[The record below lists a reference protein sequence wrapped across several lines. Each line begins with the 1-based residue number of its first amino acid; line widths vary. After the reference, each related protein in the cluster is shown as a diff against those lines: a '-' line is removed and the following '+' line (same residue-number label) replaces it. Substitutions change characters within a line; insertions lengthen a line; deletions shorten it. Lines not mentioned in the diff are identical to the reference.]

1 MLLAAITTVR
11 RPPRARLLAL
21 ALTLPFVLLGRGQA
35 EEDPEIPEVD
45 RYEKG
50 IVIRFEGMITPLLE
64 QFIYRQLTVAERHG
78 ADLVIVEID
87 SAGGLVDPSFNIARA
102 LRDVD
107 WAHTVAFVPR
117 EALSGAAV
125 VALGCDRIYLHP
137 DAALGDVGVMTVGRD
152 SLFRYAEEK
161 IRTHVA
167 TQLRDLAEAGGR
179 PPALAEAMVN
189 MDLIVYEVT
198 NRETGERTF
207 MSDAEI
213 ESSADP
219 AVWEKGKPVFESRG
233 KHFLEVNGLR
243 AVELQ
248 LADGNA
254 RDLSELTGILELTGQ
269 PRILRPTGIDT
280 AVFILNLPFV
290 TGLLFVVGLVALY
303 VEFSAP
309 GISIG
314 GLIALLCFA
323 LFFWSRFLG
332 GTAEV
337 LEVVLFLAGV
347 LFLAVEIF
355 VLPGFGVAGITGM
368 LLIVAGL
375 VMASQDFVIP
385 QTPRQVESL
394 SVSMLVVVS
403 SAAVFLIAA
412 SVLSRYFGS
421 LPIVNRLVLKPV
433 SDSQAEGG
441 VRLTAEGKPLPSIPS
456 GVSVGDWGVALT
468 PLRPAGKARFGDEML
483 DVLTDGTFVAAGRP
497 IRIVEM
503 LGAEILVSD
512 VESS

>member
-1 MLLAAITTVR
+1 MV
-11 RPPRARLLAL
+11 LAL
-21 ALTLPFVLLGRGQA
+21 ISAVSFLPQGMVLAQ
-35 EEDPEIPEVD
+35 EDLPLAD
-45 RYEKG
+45 ATRYEKG
-50 IVIRFEGMITPLLE
+50 VVIRFEGMITPLLE
-64 QFIYRQLTVAERHG
+64 QFVYRQLAVAKRDG

-87 SAGGLVDPSFNIARA
+87 SGGGLVDPSFNIART
-102 LRDVD
+102 LRDLD
-107 WAHTVAFVPR
+107 WAHTVAYVPR

-125 VALGCDRIYLHP
+125 VALGCDQIYLHP
-137 DAALGDVGVMTVGRD
+137 DAAMGDVGVMTVGRD

-167 TQLRDLAEAGGR
+167 SQLRDLAEARGR

-189 MDLIVYEVT
+189 MDLVVYEVT

-213 ESSADP
+213 ESSDAP
-219 AVWEKGKPVFESRG
+219 NVWEKGKPVLESRE
-233 KHFLEVNGLR
+233 KHFLEVNGRR
-243 AVELQ
+243 AVELG

-254 RDLSELTGILELTGQ
+254 RDLPELTGILGLAGQ

-280 AVFILNLPFV
+280 AVFILNLPLV

-303 VEFSAP
+303 IEFSAP

-314 GLIALLCFA
+314 GLIAVLCFA

-347 LFLAVEIF
+347 LFLAVEVF

-394 SVSMLVVVS
+394 SVSMLVLVS
-403 SAAVFLIAA
+403 SGVVFLVAA

-433 SDSQAEGG
+433 SDSPAQGG
-441 VRLTAEGKPLPSIPS
+441 VRVTAEGKPLPSVQCA
-456 GVSVGDWGVALT
+456 VSVGDWGVALT
-468 PLRPAGKARFGDEML
+468 PLRPSGKASFGDEIM
-483 DVLTDGTFVAAGRP
+483 DVLTDGTYVDAGRS
-497 IRIVEM
+497 IRIDEM
-503 LGAEILVSD
+503 LGSSILVSE
-512 VESS
+512 VEQA